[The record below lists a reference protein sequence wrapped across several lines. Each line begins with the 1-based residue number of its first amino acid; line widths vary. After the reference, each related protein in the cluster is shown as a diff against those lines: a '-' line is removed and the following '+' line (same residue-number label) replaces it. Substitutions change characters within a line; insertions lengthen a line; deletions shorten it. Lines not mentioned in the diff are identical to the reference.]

1 MSSLKRNRVRI
12 IGGQWRSSI
21 ISFPASEG
29 LRPTPDRVRE
39 ALFNWLGQTL
49 KGRSCLDLF
58 GGSGALGFEAASRGA
73 PRVVIVETGRA
84 AYVALQT
91 NARLLQGDNTE
102 STNLELLQRDAL
114 QFLAST
120 RERFDV
126 VFLDPPYCSELL
138 PRCFAL
144 LADRLNLGGVV
155 YFESDV
161 DASTPPAGWQI
172 IKSGRAGK
180 VRFHLVKK
188 MDSSD
193 QGSSDDKSQAERPEC
208 RDRETDSDD

>member
-12 IGGQWRSSI
+12 IGGQWRSRI

-39 ALFNWLGQTL
+39 TLFNWLGQTL
-49 KGRSCLDLF
+49 QGRSCLDLF
-58 GGSGALGFEAASRGA
+58 GGSGALGFEAASRGSA
-73 PRVVIVETGRA
+73 RVVIVETGRA
-84 AYVALQT
+84 AYFALQT
-91 NARLLQGDNTE
+91 NARLLHGGDAE

-126 VFLDPPYCSELL
+126 VFLDPPYRSDLL

-144 LADRLNLGGVV
+144 LADRLNRGGTV
-155 YFESDV
+155 YFESDG
-161 DASTPPAGWQI
+161 AGMPPAGWQLM
-172 IKSGRAGK
+172 KSGRAGK
-180 VRFHLVKK
+180 VRFHLAKK
-188 MDSSD
+188 IDNSD
-193 QGSSDDKSQAERPEC
+193 QGPSDDKSQAERSEF
-208 RDRETDSDD
+208 RDRETNSDD

>member
-12 IGGQWRSSI
+12 IGGQWRSRI

-39 ALFNWLGQTL
+39 TLFNWLGQTL
-49 KGRSCLDLF
+49 NGRSCLDLF

-73 PRVVIVETGRA
+73 ARVVIVETGRA
-84 AYVALQT
+84 AYLALQT
-91 NARLLQGDNTE
+91 NARLLQADDTE

-126 VFLDPPYCSELL
+126 VFLDPPYRSDLL

-144 LADRLNLGGVV
+144 LADRLNQDGVV
-155 YFESDV
+155 YFESD
-161 DASTPPAGWQI
+161 DTNTPPVGWQI

-180 VRFHLVKK
+180 VKFHLARK
-188 MDSSD
+188 MDISD
-193 QGSSDDKSQAERPEC
+193 QGPSDDKWQSERQEF
-208 RDRETDSDD
+208 RADD